1 MAAINFPPS
10 PADGQLFTAFGITWI
25 WSAAKTAWLIVNN
38 GVQGHQGVQGAQGF
52 QGVQGPS
59 GGPQGDP
66 GVQGAQGFQGDV
78 GAQGFQGLDGAQ
90 GAQGIQGAQGTDVGL
105 AQANLAFNQANAAY
119 TTANAA
125 LTFRLA
131 TTGGTITGNLDVTG
145 IVTATNVTSTVLRDT
160 FGSVRTMPLSGS
172 DKTTAYALVANDVGR
187 LVTIGSGG
195 SIVTPATG
203 FFGGDVVS
211 LYNNTSSN
219 VTITTT
225 AVTAYISGN
234 NTTRSTILLYPRGM
248 ASILYITNAICV
260 VTGTVI

>member
-1 MAAINFPPS
+1 MAAIDFPPS
-10 PADGQLFTAFGITWI
+10 PVDGQLFTASGITWV
-25 WSAAKTAWLIVNN
+25 WSAAKTAWLITNN

-125 LTFRLA
+125 LTFRVA

-145 IVTATNVTSTVLRDT
+145 IVTASNVTSTVLRDT

-172 DKTTAYALVANDVGR
+172 DKLVAYTIAANDVGR
-187 LVTIGSGG
+187 LVTIGTGG
-195 SIVTPATG
+195 SIITPSGT
-203 FFGGDVVS
+203 FTGGDVVS
-211 LYNNTSSN
+211 LYNNTAANIS
-219 VTITTT
+219 ITTS
-225 AVTAYISGN
+225 AVTAYLSGN
-234 NTTRSTILLYPRGM
+234 NTTRSSINVFPRGM
-248 ASILYITNAICV
+248 ASILYITSNICV